1 MYVCI
6 MYVYTYA
13 YLPLPHTSDETS
25 MIRHSNSKPPLAA
38 HRSFARRS
46 FVGYSNAQRSR
57 QAPSRPPSSHWSS
70 AAQASLRRPL
80 LTFADGRAFHRE
92 QRRYRYGNGSSDGDG
107 DNDSDIDNANAN
119 DSDNDSSDV
128 RYSHY
133 SALGKLP
140 ADIRRACADS
150 DSFLQFLV
158 HVPATS
164 GELRKCSCLVARH
177 IAYVCVY
184 FVRRVQSISSPLEVH
199 ATNSKM

>member
-1 MYVCI
+1 MHNVCIYVC
-6 MYVYTYA
+6 VPAPAPHLGRDVHDPPFKQQTA
-13 YLPLPHTSDETS
+13 PRRAPLV
-25 MIRHSNSKPPLAA
+25 
-38 HRSFARRS
+38 RSS
-46 FVGYSNAQRSR
+46 FVCRLLKCPAQP
-57 QAPSRPPSSHWSS
+57 PSAEPSSSSHWSS

-140 ADIRRACADS
+140 TDIRRACADS